1 MCKLGK
7 GSYNSAAASQF
18 SLIALCS
25 HTTQKHV
32 CSFSTTQRL
41 HSLIVTNASY
51 SHHTTAIVPVARDA
65 ILYDCAHAHAHVCL
79 ATIVPWRS
87 FISSTLIC
95 SVRVENVPSVTQAV
109 FTANTIEDKSI
120 CQSVVVC
127 SKKGIYTAL
136 LYRVYNYLKP
146 LCTYIYLSGFLCHLQ
161 CVLTYIASI

>member
-41 HSLIVTNASY
+41 HSLIVTDASY

-65 ILYDCAHAHAHVCL
+65 IVYDCAHAHVCL

-87 FISSTLIC
+87 FVSSTLIC
-95 SVRVENVPSVTQAV
+95 SVCVENVPSVTQAV
-109 FTANTIEDKSI
+109 FTANTNTMKISQFVSQLLLCAVKRVSI
-120 CQSVVVC
+120 LHY
-127 SKKGIYTAL
+127 YT
-136 LYRVYNYLKP
+136 VF
-146 LCTYIYLSGFLCHLQ
+146 T
-161 CVLTYIASI
+161 SI